1 MKEEGKR
8 SNKKCLLYVAAF
20 VVFQTAIIL
29 VFALTVMRVKS
40 PKLRFGTATV
50 RNFSTGANN
59 LPSFD
64 LAAQVTVK
72 NTNFGHFKYE
82 NSTLMIL
89 YGGFPVGEVAVLKGR
104 TRAKQTKKFDV
115 VVAVSSSRLSSNPN
129 FQNDINT
136 GVLRLSSEG
145 KLSGK
150 VELMKVIKRKK
161 SAEMSCTMGINLA
174 TKAVQDLKCK

>member
-50 RNFSTGANN
+50 GNFSTAAN

-89 YGGFPVGEVAVLKGR
+89 YGGFPVGEVAVLEGR

-174 TKAVQDLKCK
+174 TRVVQDLKCK